1 MQEVFQD
8 RATRYETRWREAFD
22 EAVDPLLVR
31 GASVLDI
38 GSGRAPTIA
47 ASRRPDDCL
56 YVGLDVSESELLHAG
71 YDAYDEIVVL
81 DIATPTPALIGRF
94 DLAVSWQV
102 LEHVKPLDRAFA
114 NIYSY
119 LRPAGTLVAQLSGK
133 FSVFAL
139 INRFTPRGL
148 SIPLLERLT
157 HRHPQTVYPAYYDEC
172 YADALRRMLDQWSE
186 VSIIPRFRG
195 ASYFEFSRPVQRL
208 YLRYEDWTIRAGHE
222 NLATHYL
229 VVARK

>member
-1 MQEVFQD
+1 MQAFED

-22 EAVDPLLVR
+22 DAVDPLLVR

-47 ASRRPDDCL
+47 ESRRPDDCL
-56 YVGLDVSESELLHAG
+56 YVGLDVSESELLRAER
-71 YDAYDEIVVL
+71 DAYDEIVVA
-81 DIATPTPALIGRF
+81 DIATAMPTLVGRF
-94 DLAVSWQV
+94 DLALSWQV

-114 NIYSY
+114 NIHSY
-119 LRPAGTLVAQLSGK
+119 LRPGGTLVAQLSGK
-133 FSVFAL
+133 FSAFAL
-139 INRFTPRGL
+139 INQLTPSGL
-148 SIPLLERLT
+148 SIRLLEHLT
-157 HRHPQTVYPAYYDEC
+157 HRHPQTVYPAYYDRC
-172 YADALRRMLDQWSE
+172 YADALRRILARWSD

-195 ASYFEFSRPVQRL
+195 ASYFAFSGPVHRL
-208 YLRYEDWTIRAGHE
+208 YLRYEDWTVRAGRE